1 MGRWTTEHLSTLWRT
16 AGLRDVRSTAIDITI
31 RLRDFDEYWLPFQG
45 GQGPAA
51 AYLRSLDERSRSAL
65 ADAVRARLTHGPG
78 DPLLLH
84 ATALSVKGTRGGRA
98 GSRS

>member
-51 AYLRSLDERSRSAL
+51 AYLRSLDERSRCAL
-65 ADAVRARLTHGPG
+65 ADAVRARLTRARR
-78 DPLLLH
+78 PLLLH